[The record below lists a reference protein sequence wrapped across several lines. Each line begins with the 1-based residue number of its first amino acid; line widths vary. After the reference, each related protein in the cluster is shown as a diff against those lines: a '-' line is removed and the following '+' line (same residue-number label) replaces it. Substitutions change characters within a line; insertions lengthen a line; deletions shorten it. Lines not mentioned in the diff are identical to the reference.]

1 MDTDRKAAARR
12 INKLR
17 AEIAHHRYVYHVLDR
32 QEISDAALDSLK
44 HELKELENAYPS
56 LVTEQSPTQRVSG
69 AVKSGFK
76 KVKHDVRMLSIEDAF
91 SRADVEAWLSRLQNR
106 FGVESPELFCEVKMD
121 GLAMALRYENGE
133 LHRAVTRG
141 TGEVGEDVTHNARAI
156 VAIPLALRQPTA
168 DDLLTLKGAGA
179 SDDTLERLGDVTKL
193 SLEVRGEVYMPKDVF
208 EAMNKR
214 EKKQGREGFANPR
227 NVAAGTIRQLDPQVT
242 ADRDLRYFGYA
253 LLTDM
258 GLATHALQHVV
269 LQTLGIPVNPL
280 AKRAMSLDVVEA
292 FYRMLQKKRDRLNY
306 WTDGMVININDT
318 RSFDAL
324 GVAGK
329 APRGALA
336 WKFPA
341 QEATTILRDV
351 SWSVGRTGVVTPVAE
366 LEPITVGGTV
376 VRHASLHN
384 MDEIKRLEVRVG
396 DTVIVHKAGDI
407 IPKVVRALPELR
419 TGAEKKIR
427 PPETCPACGTKLE
440 QHPDEVALVCDGR
453 DCFARLRQ
461 RIIYAVSKQ
470 GFDIEG
476 LGEKT
481 VEQLLDKGLIHNIS
495 SIFLLTKDEL
505 RTLDGFGDVSADK
518 LFKEI
523 QAHKRI
529 SLPRFLTAVGI
540 PHVGSETAL
549 RIAEHFGS
557 LDALMR
563 AKRDDLLEVDD
574 VGDVVAQAIEEFF
587 ERRHVRENIAEF
599 RKQGGEIL
607 SHKRRGGRLRG
618 KVFVLTGTLKH
629 MTRAEAKAAIEAL
642 GGKVSSAVGR
652 QTDYVVVGA
661 DPGSKA
667 KVAERLGVSLLNERE
682 FFTIIGAELS

>member
-1 MDTDRKAAARR
+1 MTTDLRSAAQR

-17 AEIAHHRYVYHVLDR
+17 AEIAHHRYLYHVLDR

-44 HELKELENAYPS
+44 HELKELEDAYPS

-91 SRADVEAWLSRLQNR
+91 SHADVEAWLSRLQNR

-141 TGEVGEDVTHNARAI
+141 TGLVGEDVTHNARAI
-156 VAIPLALRQPTA
+156 QAIPLALRQPTQN
-168 DDLLTLKGAGA
+168 DLLALKASGV
-179 SDDTLERLGDVTKL
+179 SDDALKRLCDVTKL
-193 SLEVRGEVYMPKDVF
+193 SLEIRGEAYMPKDVF

-214 EKKQGREGFANPR
+214 EKEQGREGFANPR
-227 NVAAGTIRQLDPQVT
+227 NVAAGTVRQLDPQVT
-242 ADRDLRYFGYA
+242 ADRHLRYFGYA
-253 LLTDM
+253 LLTDI
-258 GLATHALQHVV
+258 GLVTHADQHVV
-269 LQTLGIPVNPL
+269 IQALGIPVNPL
-280 AKRAMSLDVVEA
+280 MKRTASLEAVEA
-292 FYRMLQKKRDRLNY
+292 FYGMLQKKRDSLNY
-306 WTDGMVININDT
+306 WTDGMVLNVNDT
-318 RSFDAL
+318 RTFDAL

-341 QEATTILRDV
+341 LEATTILRDV

-366 LEPITVGGTV
+366 LKPVTVGGTV

-384 MDEIKRLEVRVG
+384 MDEIKRLGVRVG

-407 IPKVVRALPELR
+407 IPKVVRVLPELR
-419 TGAEKKIR
+419 SGEERKIQ
-427 PPETCPACGTKLE
+427 PPDTCPECGSKLE
-440 QHPDEVALVCDGR
+440 KRPDEVALVCDGR
-453 DCFARLRQ
+453 NCYARLRQ

-481 VEQLLDKGLIHNIS
+481 VEQLLDKRLIHNIS
-495 SIFLLTKDEL
+495 SIFQLTEDEL
-505 RTLDGFGDVSADK
+505 RSLEGFGEVSAGK

-549 RIAEHFGS
+549 RLAEHFGS

-563 AKRDDLLEVDD
+563 AKREDLIEVND
-574 VGDVVAQAIEEFF
+574 VGDVVARAVEEFF

-607 SHKRRGGRLRG
+607 SHKRRMGRLRG

-642 GGKVSSAVGR
+642 GGKVSSAIGR
-652 QTDYVVVGA
+652 QTHYVVVGS

-667 KVAERLGVSLLNERE
+667 KIAERLGVPLLNERE
-682 FFTIIGAELS
+682 FFAMIGAELS